1 MSTSKHI
8 IGFASQYYTLWTYR
22 TETTYV
28 TDAYGKHW
36 PSQNYTYYT
45 FHKNI
50 SKDLD
55 KVKASYPDTS
65 IDEGLRGKQRS
76 FSVKG
81 EVDLTPELIKFG
93 KYNGYTIS
101 EIADMDFNYLLW
113 LRDNVYGNDVRALI
127 NQLPQIVGYDEKIRL
142 DEEERINSI
151 RKSFLKAGEY
161 TVSFQYNPNEFLHQ
175 IHQDYDISFA
185 YDCPQFV
192 LDNLSDWKRVH
203 TMEYVGGRLEPL
215 AAVFGMINDVR
226 YLIVFPQYKQ
236 VNGMYPY
243 KMGYINGKI
252 QKTKGKE
259 FTTQLVPIGF
269 THLNDE
275 TQPIYQ
281 ILCVV

>member
-8 IGFASQYYTLWTYR
+8 IGFASQYYTLWSYR

-28 TDAYGKHW
+28 ADVYGKHW

-55 KVKASYPDTS
+55 KVKELYPDVS
-65 IDEGLRGKQRS
+65 IDEGLRGQQRS

-81 EVDLTPELIKFG
+81 KTDLTPELIKFG

-101 EIADMDFNYLLW
+101 EIAEMDFNYLLW
-113 LRDNVYGNDVRALI
+113 LRDNVYGNDVRELI
-127 NQLPQIVGYDEKIRL
+127 NQLPQITEYNEKIRL
-142 DEEERINSI
+142 EEEDKINKI
-151 RKSFLKAGEY
+151 INSFLKAGEY
-161 TVSFQYNPNEFLHQ
+161 TVSFQYNPGGCLTEQ
-175 IHQDYDISFA
+175 GVDISFDYKCPPFVKER
-185 YDCPQFV
+185 YDM
-192 LDNLSDWKRVH
+192 LIKIKRGDFDTIRV
-203 TMEYVGGRLEPL
+203 EPL
-215 AAVFGMINDVR
+215 ISQFGYINDER

-252 QKTKGKE
+252 QKTKGKK

-269 THLNDE
+269 AHIGDE
-275 TQPIYQ
+275 THPLYQ

>member
-1 MSTSKHI
+1 MSNSKHI
-8 IGFASQYYTLWTYR
+8 IGLASQYYTLWTYR

-36 PSQNYTYYT
+36 PSVNYTYYT

-55 KVKASYPDTS
+55 KVRELYPDVS
-65 IDEGLRGKQRS
+65 IDEGLRGQQRS

-81 EVDLTPELIKFG
+81 EKDLTPQLIKFG

-101 EIADMDFNYLLW
+101 EIAEMDFNYLLW
-113 LRDNVYGNDVRALI
+113 LRDNAYGSTVRELI
-127 NQLPQIVGYDEKIRL
+127 EQLPQITEYEEKIRL
-142 DEEERINSI
+142 EDEEKINTIIS
-151 RKSFLKAGEY
+151 SFLKVGEY
-161 TVSFQYNPNEFLHQ
+161 EVSFQYNPGYCLSEQGVDVSF
-175 IHQDYDISFA
+175 DYICPPFVKER
-185 YDCPQFV
+185 YDMLVKIRRGDFDTV
-192 LDNLSDWKRVH
+192 R
-203 TMEYVGGRLEPL
+203 TEPL
-215 AAVFGMINDVR
+215 VSQFGYINGVR

-243 KMGYINGKI
+243 KMGYINGKL

-269 THLNDE
+269 AHIGDE
-275 TQPIYQ
+275 THPLYQ